1 MKSLRYLLVVSP
13 FLLASALTAQI
24 QLDQLADKYWRI
36 SSYEMAGYKMP
47 VLESGKNDSSI
58 FYSDH
63 TGKSVNSGT
72 VQYCNWR
79 IDSTRN
85 VVILTY
91 KNTDE
96 ITEFKMLRLNN
107 KEFEFEVTRPDS
119 ITLKVLMLN
128 IDEKK

>member
-1 MKSLRYLLVVSP
+1 
-13 FLLASALTAQI
+13 
-24 QLDQLADKYWRI
+24 
-36 SSYEMAGYKMP
+36 MP